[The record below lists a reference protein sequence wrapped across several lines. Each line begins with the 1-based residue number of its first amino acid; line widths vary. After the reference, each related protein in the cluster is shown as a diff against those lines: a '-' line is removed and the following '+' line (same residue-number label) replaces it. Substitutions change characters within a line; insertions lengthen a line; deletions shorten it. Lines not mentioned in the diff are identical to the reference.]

1 MKKISN
7 GVYALELEMERLG
20 QASKIY
26 PLLLSDGD
34 TSVLIDAGLPTSI
47 PEIEAQLGEIGLAI
61 SNIDAFVLTHQDL
74 DHIGGLPA
82 LVELASEGVDVV
94 CHEAEKPF
102 IEGTKQFSR
111 LDPETL
117 KITLDSMPESLRS
130 EMQQLVTE
138 AKAYKGVTV
147 TSTVDDGDVLPFGGG
162 ITVIHTPGHTEGHLC
177 FYLNKSGI
185 LVAGDELDLID
196 GELFGPKHGLSADED
211 EAYESIAKLTKYDIK
226 DVLCYHGG
234 LFTGN
239 ARERIA
245 ELANVVPC
253 GKER

>member
-185 LVAGDELDLID
+185 LVVGDELDLID
-196 GELFGPKHGLSADED
+196 G
-211 EAYESIAKLTKYDIK
+211 
-226 DVLCYHGG
+226 
-234 LFTGN
+234 
-239 ARERIA
+239 
-245 ELANVVPC
+245 
-253 GKER
+253 

>member
-1 MKKISN
+1 
-7 GVYALELEMERLG
+7 
-20 QASKIY
+20 
-26 PLLLSDGD
+26 
-34 TSVLIDAGLPTSI
+34 
-47 PEIEAQLGEIGLAI
+47 
-61 SNIDAFVLTHQDL
+61 
-74 DHIGGLPA
+74 
-82 LVELASEGVDVV
+82 
-94 CHEAEKPF
+94 
-102 IEGTKQFSR
+102 
-111 LDPETL
+111 
-117 KITLDSMPESLRS
+117 MPESLRS

-196 GELFGPKHGLSADED
+196 GELFGLKHGLSADED
-211 EAYESIAKLTKYDIK
+211 EAYVSIAKLTKYDIK
-226 DVLCYHGG
+226 DLLCYHGG